1 MSDLEAPGPSS
12 LPENHNP
19 GLTEFPPD
27 PRNGRPSSSPS
38 AMDCMCVPQSAY
50 VKSVYANNREAFSM
64 RQSMLPPSVAGSAAV
79 SEQRTCNRHHRD
91 TLFPKSPG
99 DICCSLARTQQV
111 DLTSVSEKRNFSS
124 KEEDFR
130 GREELRGR
138 PLLWD
143 SELKQMCNVCLS
155 GRKSGCSA

>member
-1 MSDLEAPGPSS
+1 MKLGGSGAHAGAKRWLKVGSRWS
-12 LPENHNP
+12 QVGFPEI
-19 GLTEFPPD
+19 LLKM
-27 PRNGRPSSSPS
+27 PRN
-38 AMDCMCVPQSAY
+38 VN
-50 VKSVYANNREAFSM
+50 ANNQKPLEGEGEPSWRWVGRLHRKNA
-64 RQSMLPPSVAGSAAV
+64 LPPSAAGSAAV

-99 DICCSLARTQQV
+99 DICCSLARTGQV
-111 DLTSVSEKRNFSS
+111 DPTSVSEKRNFSS